1 MKKIMGI
8 SIIGFFLLQAF
19 TIIGD
24 ELTRE
29 ERKAGAAYLKET
41 RDYFTDHVKGLSE
54 AQLDFKASPE
64 KWSVRQCMEHIALSE
79 SFLPTIVENS
89 LKQPANPDKKSEIK
103 FTEDMLKTIVLDR
116 SVKGQAPEPIQ
127 PKGQFKSKDD
137 VVNAF
142 LTARNKNI
150 DYIETTKDDLRNH
163 ITPHPFFGMLDGYEW
178 LILMAA
184 HTKRHTLQ
192 IEEVIANA
200 DFPKK

>member
-1 MKKIMGI
+1 MVI

-19 TIIGD
+19 TNIPD
-24 ELTRE
+24 ELTKE
-29 ERKAGAAYLKET
+29 ERQAGAAYLKET
-41 RDYFTDHVKGLSE
+41 RDYFTDHIKGLSE
-54 AQLDFKASPE
+54 AQLDFEASPE

-89 LKQPANPDKKSEIK
+89 VKQPANPDKKSEIK
-103 FTEDMLKTIVLDR
+103 FTEDMLKTMVLDR
-116 SVKGQAPEPIQ
+116 SKKGKAPEPIQ
-127 PKGQFKSKDD
+127 PKGQFKSKDE

-192 IEEVIANA
+192 IEEVMASP
-200 DFPKK
+200 DFPKQ